1 VTAARS
7 GVGPSPALHLS
18 GVVLPEGEHRD
29 LWVRDGRFTFE
40 RVQGAETV
48 SHGGW
53 LLPGLVDAHCHV
65 GIATGG
71 GHVADLAG
79 QREQAL
85 AERAAGVLAL
95 RDCGSPV
102 DTRALDDEPDLPRI
116 VRAGRHLAAP
126 RRYIPGLAIELAPE
140 DLAAAVRVQAR
151 RGDGWV
157 KLVGDWID
165 RDLGDLGPEWPRSAL
180 QAAIAAAHE
189 EGARVTAHTFG
200 TDALPDLIA
209 AGIDCIEHG
218 TGLTEELIG
227 EMAARGTAVVPTL
240 VNVENFPGFAAAG
253 EKKFPS
259 YAGTMRRLYANSGA
273 VVRAAYEA
281 GVPVFAGT
289 DAGGGI
295 QHGVVADEVRAL
307 HAAGLPADA
316 ALAAASWAARSW
328 LGLPCIEE
336 GAPADVVV
344 YATDPR
350 TDLDSLRRPQRMLL
364 RGRVV
369 G

>member
-1 VTAARS
+1 MTA
-7 GVGPSPALHLS
+7 PALHLS
-18 GVVLPEGEHRD
+18 GVVLPEAEHRD
-29 LWVRDGRFTFE
+29 LWVTDGRITFE
-40 RVQGAETV
+40 AVPGAETV
-48 SHGGW
+48 SRGGW

-71 GHVADLAG
+71 TAVEDLAAA
-79 QREQAL
+79 REQAL
-85 AERAAGVLAL
+85 TERAAGVLAL

-102 DTRALDDEPDLPRI
+102 DTRELDDHLDLPRVI
-116 VRAGRHLAAP
+116 RAGRHLAAP
-126 RRYIPGLAIELAPE
+126 RRYIPGLAIELDPA
-140 DLAAAVRVQAR
+140 DLVAEAVVQAR

-165 RDLGDLGPEWPRSAL
+165 RGVGDLAPEWPAEVL
-180 QAAIAAAHE
+180 AAAVAAVHA

-200 TDALPDLIA
+200 TDALPGLLA

-218 TGLTEELIG
+218 TGLTEDLIA

-253 EKKFPS
+253 EAKFPG
-259 YAGTMRRLYANSGA
+259 YASTMRRLYAGSGA

-295 QHGVVADEVRAL
+295 AHGVIADEVRAL
-307 HAAGLPADA
+307 HGAGLPAEA
-316 ALAAASWAARSW
+316 ALAAGSWAAREW
-328 LGLPCIEE
+328 LGLPGIAE
-336 GAPADVVV
+336 GAPADLVV
-344 YATDPR
+344 YETDPR
-350 TDLDSLRRPQRMLL
+350 TDLDTLQRPQRMVL
-364 RGRVV
+364 RGVVV

>member
-1 VTAARS
+1 VTA
-7 GVGPSPALHLS
+7 PALHLS
-18 GVVLPEGEHRD
+18 GVVLPAGEHRE
-29 LWVRDGRFTFE
+29 LWVYEGRITFE
-40 RVQGAETV
+40 RVPGAETV
-48 SHGGW
+48 VRDGW
-53 LLPGLVDAHCHV
+53 LLPGLVDAHCHI
-65 GIATGG
+65 GIAEGG
-71 GHVADLAG
+71 GFVDDLPG
-79 QREQAL
+79 LRDQTL
-85 AERAAGVLAL
+85 VERAAGVLAL

-102 DTRALDDEPDLPRI
+102 DTRMLDDEPDLPRI

-126 RRYIPGLAIELAPE
+126 RRYIPGLAVELAPDE
-140 DLAAAVRVQAR
+140 LAAETRVQAR

-165 RDLGDLGPEWPRSAL
+165 RDRGDLAPEWPAEAVR
-180 QAAIAAAHE
+180 AAIAAAHE

-200 TDALPDLIA
+200 TDALPALIA

-240 VNVENFPGFAAAG
+240 INVENFPGFAAAG
-253 EKKFPS
+253 EQKFPA
-259 YAGTMRRLYANSGA
+259 YASTMRRLHASAGA
-273 VVRAAYEA
+273 VVRAAFEA

-295 QHGVVADEVRAL
+295 AHGRIADEVRAL
-307 HAAGLPADA
+307 HAAGLPAEA
-316 ALAAASWAARSW
+316 ALAAASWAARTW
-328 LGLPCIEE
+328 LGLPGIDE

-344 YATDPR
+344 YDTDPR
-350 TDLDSLRRPQRMLL
+350 ADLDALAKPARMIL

-369 G
+369 A

>member
-1 VTAARS
+1 VT
-7 GVGPSPALHLS
+7 GPRLPALHLS

-29 LWVRDGRFTFE
+29 LWVRDGRLTAE
-40 RVQGAETV
+40 PVAGAETV
-48 SHGGW
+48 SRGGW

-65 GIATGG
+65 GIAPGG
-71 GHVADLAG
+71 RPVEGVDGL
-79 QREQAL
+79 REQAL

-102 DTRALDDEPDLPRI
+102 DTRALDDDPELPRI
-116 VRAGRHLAAP
+116 IRAGRHLAAP
-126 RRYIPGLAIELAPE
+126 RRYIPGLAIELAAD
-140 DLAAAVRVQAR
+140 DLAAEVRVQAR

-165 RDLGDLGPEWPRSAL
+165 RGAGDLAPEWPRTAVR
-180 QAAIAAAHE
+180 AAIAAAHE

-200 TDALPDLIA
+200 TDALPDLIE

-227 EMAARGTAVVPTL
+227 AMAARGTAVVPTL
-240 VNVENFPGFAAAG
+240 VNVANFPGFAAAG
-253 EKKFPS
+253 EARFPA
-259 YAGTMRRLYANSGA
+259 YASTMRRLHASAGA

-295 QHGVVADEVRAL
+295 AHGVIVDEVRAL
-307 HAAGLPADA
+307 AAAGLPAEA
-316 ALAAASWAARSW
+316 ALAAASWAAREW
-328 LGLPCIEE
+328 LGLPGIAD
-336 GAPADVVV
+336 GAVADLVV
-344 YATDPR
+344 YDADPR
-350 TDLDSLRRPQRMLL
+350 ADLDVLAHPRLTVL
-364 RGRVV
+364 RGKVV

>member
-1 VTAARS
+1 MAEQ
-7 GVGPSPALHLS
+7 PLHLS
-18 GVVLPEGEHRD
+18 GVVLPEGEHRE
-29 LWVRDGRFTFE
+29 LWVRDGRITFE
-40 RVQGAETV
+40 PVPGAETV
-48 SHGGW
+48 SRGGW

-71 GHVADLAG
+71 GHVHDREV
-79 QREQAL
+79 QRGQAL
-85 AERAAGVLAL
+85 ADRAAGVLAL

-116 VRAGRHLAAP
+116 IRAGRHIART
-126 RRYIPGLAIELAPE
+126 RRYIPDLAVELEPE
-140 DLAAAVRVQAR
+140 DLPAEVRRQAG

-165 RDLGDLGPEWPRSAL
+165 RGVGDLAPEWPRDAL
-180 QAAIAAAHE
+180 EAAIGAAHSA
-189 EGARVTAHTFG
+189 GARVTAHTFG

-218 TGLTEELIG
+218 TGLTEDLVA
-227 EMAARGTAVVPTL
+227 EMARRGTAVVPTL
-240 VNVENFPGFAAAG
+240 VNVENFPDFAAAG
-253 EKKFPS
+253 ASKFPA
-259 YAGTMRRLYANSGA
+259 YASTMRRLYANSGA
-273 VVRAAYEA
+273 VVRAAFEA

-295 QHGVVADEVRAL
+295 EHGRIADEVGAL
-307 HAAGLPADA
+307 HAAGLPAEA

-344 YATDPR
+344 YDADPR
-350 TDLDSLRRPQRMLL
+350 KDLAALRRPQRMIL
-364 RGRVV
+364 RGRLVA
-369 G
+369 

>member
-1 VTAARS
+1 MT
-7 GVGPSPALHLS
+7 ALHLS

-29 LWVRDGRFTFE
+29 VWVRDGRFTFE
-40 RVQGAETV
+40 PVAGAETV
-48 SHGGW
+48 SRGGW
-53 LLPGLVDAHCHV
+53 LLPGLVDAHCHI
-65 GIATGG
+65 GIAKGG
-71 GHVADLAG
+71 GHVDDPAG

-85 AERAAGVLAL
+85 AERAVGVLAL

-116 VRAGRHLAAP
+116 IRAGRHLAAP
-126 RRYIPGLAIELAPE
+126 RRYIPDLAIELAPD
-140 DLAAAVRVQAR
+140 DLADEVRVQAR

-165 RDLGDLGPEWPRSAL
+165 RDRGDLGPEWPRPAL
-180 QAAIAAAHE
+180 EAAIAAAHE

-218 TGLTEELIG
+218 TGLTEALIG

-240 VNVENFPGFAAAG
+240 VNVENFPDFAAAG
-253 EKKFPS
+253 EKRFPS
-259 YAGTMRRLYANSGA
+259 YASTMRRLYANSGA

-295 QHGVVADEVRAL
+295 EHGVIADEVRAL
-307 HAAGLPADA
+307 HAAGLPAEA
-316 ALAAASWAARSW
+316 ALAAASWAARAW

-336 GAPADVVV
+336 GAPADLVV
-344 YATDPR
+344 YDSDPR
-350 TDLDSLRRPQRMLL
+350 ADLDALRRPQRMLL

-369 G
+369 A

>member
-1 VTAARS
+1 VT
-7 GVGPSPALHLS
+7 GPVLHLS

-29 LWVRDGRFTFE
+29 VWVRDGRFTFE
-40 RVQGAETV
+40 PVPGAETV
-48 SHGGW
+48 CRDGW
-53 LLPGLVDAHCHV
+53 LIPGLVDAHCHV
-65 GIATGG
+65 GIASGG
-71 GHVADLAG
+71 GHVEDLGAAR
-79 QREQAL
+79 QQAL

-102 DTRALDDEPDLPRI
+102 DTRALDDDRDLPRI
-116 VRAGRHLAAP
+116 IRAGRHIAAP
-126 RRYIPGLAIELAPE
+126 RRYIPGLAVEVEPP
-140 DLAAAVRVQAR
+140 DLAAEVRVQAR

-165 RDLGDLGPEWPRSAL
+165 RGLGDLGPEWPREAL
-180 QAAIAAAHE
+180 EAAIGAAHE

-200 TDALPDLIA
+200 TAALPDLIG

-240 VNVENFPGFAAAG
+240 VNVENFPGFASAG
-253 EKKFPS
+253 QAKFPS
-259 YAGTMRRLYANSGA
+259 YASTMRRLYANSGA
-273 VVRAAYEA
+273 VVRAAHDA
-281 GVPVFAGT
+281 GVPIFAGT

-295 QHGVVADEVRAL
+295 AHGVIGDEVRAL
-307 HAAGLPADA
+307 HAAGLPAEA
-316 ALAAASWAARSW
+316 ALAAASWSARAW

-344 YATDPR
+344 YDSDPR
-350 TDLDSLRRPQRMLL
+350 TDLDALARPQRMVL

-369 G
+369 A

>member
-1 VTAARS
+1 VTA
-7 GVGPSPALHLS
+7 PDLHLS
-18 GVVLPEGEHRD
+18 GVLLPDGEHRE
-29 LWVRDGRFTFE
+29 LWVRAGRITFE
-40 RVQGAETV
+40 PVPGAETV
-48 SHGGW
+48 SRGGW
-53 LLPGLVDAHCHV
+53 LVPGLVDAHCHV
-65 GIATGG
+65 GLALGG
-71 GHVADLAG
+71 GHVPDLAG
-79 QREQAL
+79 LRAQAL
-85 AERAAGVLAL
+85 AERDAGVLAL

-102 DTRALDDEPDLPRI
+102 DTRVLDEHEDLPRVI
-116 VRAGRHLAAP
+116 RAGRHLAAT
-126 RRYIPGLAIELAPE
+126 RRYIPGLAVELEPA
-140 DLAAAVRVQAR
+140 DLVEQVRVQAR

-165 RDLGDLGPEWPRSAL
+165 RGAGDLAPEWPADVV
-180 QAAIAAAHE
+180 AAAVAAAHE

-200 TDALPDLIA
+200 TEALPALLA

-218 TGLTEELIG
+218 TGLTEELVG

-240 VNVENFPGFAAAG
+240 VNVANFPGFAEAG
-253 EKKFPS
+253 ERKFPA
-259 YAGTMRRLYANSGA
+259 YAATMRRLHAGAGA

-295 QHGVVADEVRAL
+295 AHGVIAEEVRAL
-307 HAAGLPADA
+307 HEAGLPAEA
-316 ALAAASWAARSW
+316 ALAAASWAAREW
-328 LGLPCIEE
+328 LGLPGLVE

-344 YATDPR
+344 YETDPR
-350 TDLDSLRRPQRMLL
+350 ADLGTLARPVRTVL

>member
-1 VTAARS
+1 MSA
-7 GVGPSPALHLS
+7 GDLPDLHLA
-18 GVVLPEGEHRD
+18 GVLLPEGEHRD
-29 LWVRDGRFTFE
+29 LWVRDGLITFE
-40 RVQGAETV
+40 AVPGAGTV
-48 SHGGW
+48 SRGGFV
-53 LLPGLVDAHCHV
+53 LPGLVDAHCHV
-65 GIATGG
+65 GIARGG
-71 GHVADLAG
+71 GPVEDLAG
-79 QREQAL
+79 QRAQAL

-95 RDCGSPV
+95 RDCGAPV

-126 RRYIPGLAIELAPE
+126 RRYVPGLAIELEPA
-140 DLAAAVRVQAR
+140 DLVAEVRVQAR

-165 RDLGDLGPEWPRSAL
+165 RGVGDLAPEWPADVL
-180 QAAIAAAHE
+180 AAAVAAAHE

-200 TDALPDLIA
+200 TDALPDLVA

-218 TGLTEELIG
+218 TGLTEELVG
-227 EMAARGTAVVPTL
+227 AMAARGTAVVPTL
-240 VNVENFPGFAAAG
+240 VNVAHFPEFAAAG
-253 EKKFPS
+253 ERRFPA
-259 YAGTMRRLYANSGA
+259 YASTMRRLYAGSGA
-273 VVRAAYEA
+273 VVRAAHEA

-295 QHGVVADEVRAL
+295 EHGLIAEEIGAL
-307 HAAGLPADA
+307 HAAGLPAEA
-316 ALAAASWAARSW
+316 ALAAGSWAARTW
-328 LGLPCIEE
+328 LGLPGIEE
-336 GAPADVVV
+336 GAPADLVV

-350 TDLDSLRRPQRMLL
+350 ADLDALRRPERMVL

>member
-1 VTAARS
+1 VTGR
-7 GVGPSPALHLS
+7 VGEPALHLS
-18 GVVLPEGEHRD
+18 GVVLPDAEHRD
-29 LWVRDGRFTFE
+29 VWVREGRITFE
-40 RVQGAETV
+40 RVPGAETV
-48 SHGGW
+48 SRGGW
-53 LLPGLVDAHCHV
+53 LVPGLVDAHCHV

-71 GHVADLAG
+71 VAERDLDAT
-79 QREQAL
+79 REQAL

-102 DTRALDDEPDLPRI
+102 DTRALDDEPELPRI
-116 VRAGRHLAAP
+116 IRAGRHIART
-126 RRYIPGLAIELAPE
+126 RRYIPGLAVEREPE
-140 DLAAAVRVQAR
+140 DLTGEVRVQAG

-165 RDLGDLGPEWPRSAL
+165 RGVGDLAPEWPRDVL
-180 QAAIAAAHE
+180 VAAIAAAHSA
-189 EGARVTAHTFG
+189 GARVTAHTFG

-218 TGLTEELIG
+218 TGLTEELVG
-227 EMAARGTAVVPTL
+227 EMARRGTAVVPTL

-253 EKKFPS
+253 EKKFPV
-259 YAGTMRRLYANSGA
+259 YASTMRRLYANSGA
-273 VVRAAYEA
+273 VVRAAFEA

-295 QHGVVADEVRAL
+295 AHGRIADEVRAL
-307 HAAGLPADA
+307 HAAGLPAEA
-316 ALAAASWAARSW
+316 ALAAASWRAREW
-328 LGLPCIEE
+328 LGLPGIAE

-344 YATDPR
+344 YDTDPR
-350 TDLDSLRRPQRMLL
+350 ADLDALCRPARMVL

>member
-1 VTAARS
+1 VTA
-7 GVGPSPALHLS
+7 ALHLS

-29 LWVRDGRFTFE
+29 LWVRDGRITFE
-40 RVQGAETV
+40 AVPGAETV
-48 SHGGW
+48 SRGGW

-65 GIATGG
+65 GIGLGG
-71 GHVADLAG
+71 VHVEDLAG
-79 QREQAL
+79 LREQAL

-116 VRAGRHLAAP
+116 IRAGRHISAP
-126 RRYIPGLAIELAPE
+126 RRYIPGLGIEVEPP
-140 DLAAAVRVQAR
+140 DLADTVRVQAH

-165 RDLGDLGPEWPRSAL
+165 RGVGDLAPEWPREVL
-180 QAAIAAAHE
+180 EAAIAAAHDA
-189 EGARVTAHTFG
+189 GARVTAHTFG
-200 TDALPDLIA
+200 TDALPDLIG

-218 TGLTEELIG
+218 TGLTEDLMA
-227 EMAARGTAVVPTL
+227 EMATRGTAVVPTL

-253 EKKFPS
+253 EKKFPT
-259 YAGTMRRLYANSGA
+259 YASTTRRLYANSGA

-295 QHGVVADEVRAL
+295 THGLIANEVRAL
-307 HAAGLPADA
+307 HAAGLPAEA
-316 ALAAASWAARSW
+316 ALGAASWAARGW

-336 GAPADVVV
+336 GAPADLVV
-344 YATDPR
+344 YDSDPR
-350 TDLDSLRRPQRMLL
+350 ADLDALQRPQRLLL
-364 RGRVV
+364 RGRLVA
-369 G
+369 

>member
-1 VTAARS
+1 MTEPL
-7 GVGPSPALHLS
+7 PSLHLS

-29 LWVRDGRFTFE
+29 VWVRDGRFTFE
-40 RVQGAETV
+40 PVPGAETV
-48 SHGGW
+48 SRGGW

-65 GIATGG
+65 GLLRGG
-71 GHVADLAG
+71 GHAEDLADA
-79 QREQAL
+79 RAQAL
-85 AERAAGVLAL
+85 TERAAGVLAL

-102 DTRALDDEPDLPRI
+102 DTRALDDDPDLPTI
-116 VRAGRHLAAP
+116 IRAGRHIART
-126 RRYIPGLAIELAPE
+126 RRYIPGLGVEIEPE
-140 DLAAAVRVQAR
+140 ELVEQTRVQAR

-165 RDLGDLGPEWPRSAL
+165 RGVGDLAPEWPADVVA
-180 QAAIAAAHE
+180 AAIAAAHE

-200 TDALPDLIA
+200 TDALPALIE

-218 TGLTEELIG
+218 TGLTEDLIA
-227 EMAARGTAVVPTL
+227 EMARRGTAVVPTL
-240 VNVENFPGFAAAG
+240 VNVENFPGFAAQG
-253 EKKFPS
+253 EAKFPS
-259 YAGTMRRLYANSGA
+259 YASTMRRLHANSGA
-273 VVRAAYEA
+273 VVRAAFEA

-295 QHGVVADEVRAL
+295 EHGVIADEIRAL
-307 HAAGLPADA
+307 CEAGIPAEA
-316 ALAAASWAARSW
+316 ALAAGSWAAREW
-328 LGLPCIEE
+328 LGLRGIEE

-344 YATDPR
+344 YERDPR
-350 TDLDSLRRPQRMLL
+350 ADLVTLQSPQRTVL

>member
-1 VTAARS
+1 VT
-7 GVGPSPALHLS
+7 ALHLS

-29 LWVRDGRFTFE
+29 VWVRDGRFTFE
-40 RVQGAETV
+40 PVAGAETV
-48 SHGGW
+48 SRGGW

-65 GIATGG
+65 GIASGG
-71 GHVADLAG
+71 GHVEDLAAA
-79 QREQAL
+79 REQAL
-85 AERAAGVLAL
+85 TERAAGVLAL

-102 DTRALDDEPDLPRI
+102 DTRELDEQFDLPRI
-116 VRAGRHLAAP
+116 LRAGRHISAP
-126 RRYIPGLAIELAPE
+126 RRYIPGLAVEVEPA
-140 DLAAAVRVQAR
+140 DLAAEVRTQAR

-165 RDLGDLGPEWPRSAL
+165 RGLGDLGPEWPREAL
-180 QAAIAAAHE
+180 DAAIAAAHE

-200 TDALPDLIA
+200 TAALPDLVA

-227 EMAARGTAVVPTL
+227 EMATRGTAVVPTL

-253 EKKFPS
+253 EEKFPA
-259 YAGTMRRLYANSGA
+259 YASTMRRLYANSGA
-273 VVRAAYEA
+273 VVRAAFDA

-295 QHGVVADEVRAL
+295 AHGVIADEVRAL
-307 HAAGLPADA
+307 HAAGLPAEA
-316 ALAAASWAARSW
+316 AVAAASWSARAW

-344 YATDPR
+344 YETDPR
-350 TDLDSLRRPQRMLL
+350 ADLDTLQRPQRMVL

>member
-1 VTAARS
+1 MT
-7 GVGPSPALHLS
+7 GPALHLS
-18 GVVLPEGEHRD
+18 GVVLPEGVHRD
-29 LWVRDGRFTFE
+29 VWVRDGRITFE
-40 RVQGAETV
+40 PVPGAETV
-48 SHGGW
+48 SRGGF

-65 GIATGG
+65 GIGRGG
-71 GHVADLAG
+71 VHVADVEGLRG
-79 QREQAL
+79 QAL
-85 AERAAGVLAL
+85 AERDAGVLAL

-102 DTRALDDEPDLPRI
+102 DTRVLDEHEDLPRI
-116 VRAGRHLAAP
+116 IRAGRHLAAP
-126 RRYIPGLAIELAPE
+126 RRYIPDLAIELEPAE
-140 DLAAAVRVQAR
+140 LADQVRVQAR

-165 RDLGDLGPEWPRSAL
+165 RGVGDLAPEWPDDAVA
-180 QAAIAAAHE
+180 AAITAAHE

-200 TDALPDLIA
+200 TDALPGLIR

-218 TGLTEELIG
+218 TGLTEDLVG

-240 VNVENFPGFAAAG
+240 VNVQNFPGFAAAG
-253 EKKFPS
+253 EQRFPA
-259 YAGTMRRLYANSGA
+259 YASTMRRLYASSGA
-273 VVRAAYEA
+273 VVRAAFEA

-295 QHGVVADEVRAL
+295 DHGVIADEVRAL
-307 HAAGLPADA
+307 HAAGLPAEA
-316 ALAAASWAARSW
+316 AVAAASWRAREW

-336 GAPADVVV
+336 GAAADVVV
-344 YATDPR
+344 YETDPR
-350 TDLDSLRRPQRMLL
+350 TDLDSLQRPQRLVL

>member
-1 VTAARS
+1 VS
-7 GVGPSPALHLS
+7 LPALHLS
-18 GVVLPEGEHRD
+18 GVVLPDGEHRD
-29 LWVRDGRFTFE
+29 VWVRDGRFTAE
-40 RVQGAETV
+40 PVPGAETV
-48 SHGGW
+48 ARDGW

-65 GIATGG
+65 GLGLGG
-71 GHVADLAG
+71 VHVADLPG
-79 QREQAL
+79 LRDQVLLDRD
-85 AERAAGVLAL
+85 AGVLAL

-102 DTRALDDEPDLPRI
+102 DTRLLDDEPDLPRVI
-116 VRAGRHLAAP
+116 RAGRHLAAP
-126 RRYIPGLAIELAPE
+126 RRYIPDLAIELEPAA
-140 DLAAAVRVQAR
+140 LADEVRVQAR

-165 RDLGDLGPEWPRSAL
+165 RGVGDLAPEWPDDVVA
-180 QAAIAAAHE
+180 AAIAAAHE

-200 TDALPDLIA
+200 TDALPGLIR

-240 VNVENFPGFAAAG
+240 VNVEHFPEFAAAG
-253 EKKFPS
+253 EKRFPA
-259 YAGTMRRLYANSGA
+259 YASTMRRLHASAGA
-273 VVRAAYEA
+273 VVRAAHDA

-295 QHGVVADEVRAL
+295 AHGLIREEVRAL
-307 HAAGLPADA
+307 HAAGLPAEV
-316 ALAAASWAARSW
+316 ALGAASWAARSW

-344 YATDPR
+344 YDADPR
-350 TDLDSLRRPQRMLL
+350 ADLDVLARPVRMLL

-369 G
+369 A